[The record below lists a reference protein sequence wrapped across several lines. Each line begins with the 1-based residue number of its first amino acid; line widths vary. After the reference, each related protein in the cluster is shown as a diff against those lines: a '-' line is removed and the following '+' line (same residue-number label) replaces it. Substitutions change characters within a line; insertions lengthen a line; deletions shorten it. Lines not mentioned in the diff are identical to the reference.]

1 MRVRGSVV
9 GVEGEAGG
17 GKGEEA
23 PDDGELSSNKAVA
36 LYCTIYISKIGF
48 SFFFF
53 ALSVNFWHQLWLC

>member
-1 MRVRGSVV
+1 MRGSVG

-17 GKGEEA
+17 VKGP

-36 LYCTIYISKIGF
+36 LCYTIYISKIGF
-48 SFFFF
+48 SFIFF

>member
-17 GKGEEA
+17 VKGA

-36 LYCTIYISKIGF
+36 LCCTIYISKIGF

-53 ALSVNFWHQLWLC
+53 LRCP

>member
-1 MRVRGSVV
+1 MRGSVV

-17 GKGEEA
+17 GNGT

-36 LYCTIYISKIGF
+36 LCCTIYISKIGF

-53 ALSVNFWHQLWLC
+53 CAVRKLLASTVALLMK